1 MPGSLFTVWIYTTLG
16 EPITVTTLDFDSEDA
31 ALDAVT
37 ESFARG
43 TPFRVRE
50 HERAGDLAAT
60 TLVVNPANVVAIRV
74 RAPEPADTATGQY
87 L

>member
-1 MPGSLFTVWIYTTLG
+1 MPDSPFTVWIYPALG

-31 ALDAVT
+31 ALDAVA
-37 ESFARG
+37 ESFTSG
-43 TPFRVRE
+43 TPLRVRE
-50 HERAGDLAAT
+50 HERAGDVAET